1 MKIFAFINVHKNA
14 GTSIYDLLSKLL
26 VNYTVISSPKKDDN
40 HISFAVSR
48 NPYTRCV
55 SSWKHCL
62 STRDRS
68 LLDCLAN
75 PPSRGDKKRPHDDYT
90 HFTMKQ
96 SEFMF
101 KDGLKPTHILRF
113 EHLQEDLE
121 SMFRLY
127 NISIPA
133 LKKLNGGNYNYTL
146 SDEECEAIYEFYKE
160 DFDNLGYEK

>member
-1 MKIFAFINVHKNA
+1 MIFAFINVHKNA

-26 VNYTVISSPKKDDN
+26 VNYTVISSPKKVDN
-40 HISFAVSR
+40 YILFAVSR

-55 SSWKHCL
+55 SSWQHCI
-62 STRDRS
+62 STRDRP

-75 PPSRGDKKRPHDDYT
+75 PPLRGNDKRPDDDYT

-101 KDGLKPTHILRF
+101 KDGLGPTHILRF

-121 SMFRLY
+121 KMFGLY
-127 NISIPA
+127 NIKIPQ
-133 LKKLNGGNYNYTL
+133 LKKLNSGNYNYTL
-146 SDEECEAIYEFYKE
+146 NEEEREAIYQFYKE
-160 DFDNLGYEK
+160 DFINLGYEK